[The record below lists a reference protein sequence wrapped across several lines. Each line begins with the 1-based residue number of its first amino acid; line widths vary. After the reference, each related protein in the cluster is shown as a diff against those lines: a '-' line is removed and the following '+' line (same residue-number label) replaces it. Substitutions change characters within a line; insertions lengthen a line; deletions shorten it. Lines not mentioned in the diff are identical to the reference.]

1 MTKKKTAMFYTGEL
15 HKAKPIAIVIASML
29 IFWAF
34 TVYNFPDW
42 AFIIFAVVSG
52 VSIALALGEVIDR
65 RLRRQLGDRELAET
79 TRRHKLQEELDD
91 ASRRS

>member
-52 VSIALALGEVIDR
+52 VSIALALG
-65 RLRRQLGDRELAET
+65 DRELAET